1 MVRSSGGGGRMV
13 GGGQGGRA
21 SDVALGPGRSAARL
35 PPPAGAESGYS
46 GRARNRAEPGARP
59 LPEAAA
65 PPPGV
70 RAPLGAGFRL
80 PPDLRVPA
88 DAAC

>member
-35 PPPAGAESGYS
+35 PPPAGGESGYS
-46 GRARNRAEPGARP
+46 GLARNRAEP
-59 LPEAAA
+59 
-65 PPPGV
+65 
-70 RAPLGAGFRL
+70 
-80 PPDLRVPA
+80 
-88 DAAC
+88 